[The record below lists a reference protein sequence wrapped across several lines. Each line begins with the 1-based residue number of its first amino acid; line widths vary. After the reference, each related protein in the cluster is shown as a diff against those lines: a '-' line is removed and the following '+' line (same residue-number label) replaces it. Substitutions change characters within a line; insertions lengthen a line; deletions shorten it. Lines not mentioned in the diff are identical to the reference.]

1 MADSSSTPSVTV
13 ILPTY
18 EEVTNLPLIVF
29 LIDKHLK
36 AA

>member
-1 MADSSSTPSVTV
+1 MASAGKPDVTI

-18 EEVTNLPLIVF
+18 EELDNLPLITF

-36 AA
+36 AR

>member
-1 MADSSSTPSVTV
+1 MADTSSPPSVTV